1 MGQFEIEAREVLLR
15 RRARLV
21 RRAGALPADPSARW
35 TDYESTTT
43 RPPVDERELGE
54 IDAALRRI
62 ADGSF
67 GACLACGGPLGLHRL
82 RALPEARYCLGCAGQ
97 VVLD

>member
-1 MGQFEIEAREVLLR
+1 
-15 RRARLV
+15 V

-35 TDYESTTT
+35 TDYESTAT

-67 GACLACGGPLGLHRL
+67 GACLACGGPLGLQRL

-97 VVLD
+97 IALD